1 MEKDSQTHTNG
12 KMVLVVEDEPTIAK
26 VCARTLNAEG
36 FQVDIAVN
44 GKVALDMWREKS
56 YDLCLTDIRTPE
68 MNGIELYQH
77 LESEFPEAVNK
88 VIFTTG
94 DVLSSNIREFLERT
108 NRPYLSK
115 PFTPNELRAIV
126 KTVMG
131 AYQMFRAVL

>member
-1 MEKDSQTHTNG
+1 M
-12 KMVLVVEDEPTIAK
+12 VEDEPGIAK

-44 GKVALDMWREKS
+44 GKVALDMWKKKS
-56 YDLCLTDIRTPE
+56 YDLCLSDIRTPE

-94 DVLSSNIREFLERT
+94 DVQSSNIKEFLERT
-108 NRPYLSK
+108 IRRPFLPK
-115 PFTPNELRAIV
+115 PFTLDELRSIV
-126 KTVMG
+126 RETLRRVE
-131 AYQMFRAVL
+131 A

>member
-1 MEKDSQTHTNG
+1 M
-12 KMVLVVEDEPTIAK
+12 VEDEPGIAK
-26 VCARTLNAEG
+26 VCARTLSAEG

-56 YDLCLTDIRTPE
+56 YDLCLSDIRTPE

-94 DVLSSNIREFLERT
+94 DVRSSNIKEFLEST
-108 NRPYLSK
+108 NRPYLAK
-115 PFTPNELRAIV
+115 PFTPDELRAIV

-131 AYQMFRAVL
+131 ANQMSRAG

>member
-1 MEKDSQTHTNG
+1 M
-12 KMVLVVEDEPTIAK
+12 VEDEPGIAK

-36 FQVDIAVN
+36 FQVDVAVN
-44 GKVALDMWREKS
+44 GKVALDMWKKKS
-56 YDLCLTDIRTPE
+56 YDLCLSDIRTPE

-94 DVLSSNIREFLERT
+94 DVLSSNIKEFLEST
-108 NRPYLSK
+108 NRPYLAK
-115 PFTPNELRAIV
+115 PFTPDELRAIV

-131 AYQMFRAVL
+131 ANQMSRAG

>member
-1 MEKDSQTHTNG
+1 M
-12 KMVLVVEDEPTIAK
+12 VEDEPGIAK
-26 VCARTLNAEG
+26 VCARTLSAEG
-36 FQVDIAVN
+36 LEVDIAVN

-88 VIFTTG
+88 VTFTTG
-94 DVLSSNIREFLERT
+94 DVRNSNIKEFLERT

-115 PFTPNELRAIV
+115 PFTPDEIRAIV

-131 AYQMFRAVL
+131 ANQMSRAG

>member
-1 MEKDSQTHTNG
+1 
-12 KMVLVVEDEPTIAK
+12 VVEDEPGVAK

-56 YDLCLTDIRTPE
+56 YDLCLADIRTPQ

-77 LESEFPEAVNK
+77 LESECPEAVNK

-94 DVLSSNIREFLERT
+94 DVLSSNIKGFLERT

-115 PFTPNELRAIV
+115 PFTPDELRAIV

-131 AYQMFRAVL
+131 VNQMSRAG

>member
-1 MEKDSQTHTNG
+1 
-12 KMVLVVEDEPTIAK
+12 
-26 VCARTLNAEG
+26 
-36 FQVDIAVN
+36 
-44 GKVALDMWREKS
+44 MWREKS

-94 DVLSSNIREFLERT
+94 DVRNSNIEEFLERT

-115 PFTPNELRAIV
+115 PFTPDELRAIV

-131 AYQMFRAVL
+131 ANQISRAG

>member
-1 MEKDSQTHTNG
+1 M
-12 KMVLVVEDEPTIAK
+12 VEDEPGIAK
-26 VCARTLNAEG
+26 VCARTLSAEG
-36 FQVDIAVN
+36 LEVDIAVN
-44 GKVALDMWREKS
+44 GKVALVMWREKS

-94 DVLSSNIREFLERT
+94 DVRNSNIEEFLERT

-115 PFTPNELRAIV
+115 PFTPDELRAIV

-131 AYQMFRAVL
+131 ANQISRAG

>member
-1 MEKDSQTHTNG
+1 MEQTNTSG
-12 KMVLVVEDEPTIAK
+12 KCVLVVEDEPGIAR

-68 MNGIELYQH
+68 MNGIELYRH

-88 VIFTTG
+88 VVFTTG
-94 DVLSSNIREFLERT
+94 DVRSSNIKEFLESTIR
-108 NRPYLSK
+108 RPFLPK
-115 PFTPNELRAIV
+115 PFTLDELRSIV
-126 KTVMG
+126 RETLRRVE
-131 AYQMFRAVL
+131 A